1 MNERENMY
9 SNKKNMMESETV
21 SISDFMGD
29 NVLSPDMYQYFKG
42 LENRRIIVNND
53 IDNGV
58 IEQVLIP
65 LIDMDND
72 GTGEPIEI
80 YLSSVGGT
88 LFDGMAICAA
98 IDKLKTPTTIIA
110 PTYCF
115 SMGGLI
121 LMAGK
126 NNPNVTKKCY
136 PYSSALIHSGSSSF
150 EGTSVELK
158 DTIEFYNR
166 YDEIVKQYI
175 LTHSNITEDEY
186 EAKRRFEWY
195 LTADEMLEKGLVDE
209 II

>member
-1 MNERENMY
+1 MKKTNEA
-9 SNKKNMMESETV
+9 TT
-21 SISDFMGD
+21 SIMDIIAEG
-29 NVLSPDMYQYFKG
+29 NISPDTYQYFKG
-42 LENRRIIVNND
+42 LENRRIIVNSD
-53 IDNGV
+53 IDYGV
-58 IEQVLIP
+58 IEQILLP

-80 YLSSVGGT
+80 YLSSIGGS

-98 IDKLKTPTTIIA
+98 IDRLKTPTTIIA

-136 PYSSALIHSGSSSF
+136 PYSTALIHSGSNYL
-150 EGTSVELK
+150 EGDAMNVK
-158 DTIEFYNR
+158 DTLDFYER
-166 YDEIVKQYI
+166 YDEIVKKYI
-175 LTHSNITEDEY
+175 LEHTNITEEEY
-186 EAKRRFEWY
+186 EAKKRFEWY
-195 LTADEMLEKGLVDE
+195 FTADEMLEKGLVDE

>member
-1 MNERENMY
+1 MKKTNEAA
-9 SNKKNMMESETV
+9 T
-21 SISDFMGD
+21 SIMDILAEG
-29 NVLSPDMYQYFKG
+29 NISPDTYQYFKG
-42 LENRRIIVNND
+42 LENRRIIVNSD
-53 IDNGV
+53 IDYGV
-58 IEQVLIP
+58 IEQILLP

-80 YLSSVGGT
+80 YLSSIGGS

-98 IDKLKTPTTIIA
+98 IDRLKTPTTIIA

-136 PYSSALIHSGSSSF
+136 PYSTALIHSGSNYL
-150 EGTSVELK
+150 EGDAMNVK
-158 DTIEFYNR
+158 DTLDFYER
-166 YDEIVKQYI
+166 YDEIVRKYI
-175 LTHSNITEDEY
+175 LEHTNITEEEY
-186 EAKRRFEWY
+186 EAKKRFEWY
-195 LTADEMLEKGLVDE
+195 FTANEMLEKGLVDE

>member
-1 MNERENMY
+1 MKKINEAA
-9 SNKKNMMESETV
+9 T
-21 SISDFMGD
+21 SIMDILAEG
-29 NVLSPDMYQYFKG
+29 NISPDTYQYFKG
-42 LENRRIIVNND
+42 LENRRIIVNSD
-53 IDNGV
+53 IDYGV
-58 IEQVLIP
+58 IEQILLP

-80 YLSSVGGT
+80 YLSSIGGS

-98 IDKLKTPTTIIA
+98 IDRLKTPTTIIA

-136 PYSSALIHSGSSSF
+136 PYSTALIHSGSNYL
-150 EGTSVELK
+150 EGDAMNVK
-158 DTIEFYNR
+158 DTLDFYER
-166 YDEIVKQYI
+166 YDEIVKKYI
-175 LTHSNITEDEY
+175 LEHTNITEEEY
-186 EAKRRFEWY
+186 EAKKRFEWY
-195 LTADEMLEKGLVDE
+195 FTANEMLEKGLVDE

>member
-1 MNERENMY
+1 MKKTNEAA
-9 SNKKNMMESETV
+9 T
-21 SISDFMGD
+21 SIMDILAEG
-29 NVLSPDMYQYFKG
+29 NISPDTYQYFKG
-42 LENRRIIVNND
+42 LENRRIIVNSD
-53 IDNGV
+53 IDYGV
-58 IEQVLIP
+58 IEQILLP

-80 YLSSVGGT
+80 YLSSIGGS

-98 IDKLKTPTTIIA
+98 IDRLKTPTTIIA

-136 PYSSALIHSGSSSF
+136 PYSTALIHSGSNYL
-150 EGTSVELK
+150 EGDAMNVK
-158 DTIEFYNR
+158 DTLDFYER
-166 YDEIVKQYI
+166 YDEIVKKYI
-175 LTHSNITEDEY
+175 LEHTNITEEEY
-186 EAKRRFEWY
+186 EAKKRFEWY
-195 LTADEMLEKGLVDE
+195 FTADEMLEKGLVDE

>member
-1 MNERENMY
+1 MKKTNEAA
-9 SNKKNMMESETV
+9 T
-21 SISDFMGD
+21 SIMDILAEG
-29 NVLSPDMYQYFKG
+29 NISPDTYQYFKG
-42 LENRRIIVNND
+42 LENRRIIVNSD
-53 IDNGV
+53 IDYGV
-58 IEQVLIP
+58 IEQILLP

-80 YLSSVGGT
+80 YLSSIGGS

-98 IDKLKTPTTIIA
+98 IDRLKTPTTIIA

-136 PYSSALIHSGSSSF
+136 PYSTALIHSGSNYL
-150 EGTSVELK
+150 EGDAMNVK
-158 DTIEFYNR
+158 DTLDFYER
-166 YDEIVKQYI
+166 YDEIVKKYI
-175 LTHSNITEDEY
+175 LEHTNITEEEY
-186 EAKRRFEWY
+186 EAKKRFEWY
-195 LTADEMLEKGLVDE
+195 FTANEMLEKGLVDE

>member
-1 MNERENMY
+1 MEKTNEAA
-9 SNKKNMMESETV
+9 T
-21 SISDFMGD
+21 SIMDILAEG
-29 NVLSPDMYQYFKG
+29 NISPDTYQYFKG
-42 LENRRIIVNND
+42 LENRRIIVNSD
-53 IDNGV
+53 IDYGV
-58 IEQVLIP
+58 IEQILLP

-80 YLSSVGGT
+80 YLSSIGGS

-98 IDKLKTPTTIIA
+98 IDRLKTPTTIIA

-136 PYSSALIHSGSSSF
+136 PYSTALIHSGSNYL
-150 EGTSVELK
+150 EGDAMNVK
-158 DTIEFYNR
+158 DTLDFYER
-166 YDEIVKQYI
+166 YDEIVKKYI
-175 LTHSNITEDEY
+175 LEHTNITEEEY
-186 EAKRRFEWY
+186 EAKKRFEWY
-195 LTADEMLEKGLVDE
+195 FTANEMLEKGLVDE

>member
-1 MNERENMY
+1 MKKTNEVA
-9 SNKKNMMESETV
+9 T
-21 SISDFMGD
+21 SIMDILAEG
-29 NVLSPDMYQYFKG
+29 NISPDTYQYFKG
-42 LENRRIIVNND
+42 LENRRIIVNSD
-53 IDNGV
+53 IDYGV
-58 IEQVLIP
+58 IEQILLP

-80 YLSSVGGT
+80 YLSSIGGS

-98 IDKLKTPTTIIA
+98 IDRLKTPTTIIA

-136 PYSSALIHSGSSSF
+136 PYSTALIHSGSNYL
-150 EGTSVELK
+150 EGDAMNVK
-158 DTIEFYNR
+158 DTLDFYER
-166 YDEIVKQYI
+166 YDEIVKKYI
-175 LTHSNITEDEY
+175 LEHTNITEEEY
-186 EAKRRFEWY
+186 EAKKRFEWY
-195 LTADEMLEKGLVDE
+195 FTADEMLEKGLVDE

>member
-1 MNERENMY
+1 MKKTNEAA
-9 SNKKNMMESETV
+9 T
-21 SISDFMGD
+21 SIMDILAEG
-29 NVLSPDMYQYFKG
+29 NISPDTYQYFKG
-42 LENRRIIVNND
+42 LENRRIIVNSD
-53 IDNGV
+53 IDYGV
-58 IEQVLIP
+58 IEQILLP

-80 YLSSVGGT
+80 YLSSIGGS

-136 PYSSALIHSGSSSF
+136 PYSTALIHSGSNYL
-150 EGTSVELK
+150 EGDAMNVK
-158 DTIEFYNR
+158 DTLDFYER
-166 YDEIVKQYI
+166 YDEIVKKYI
-175 LTHSNITEDEY
+175 LEHTNITEEEY
-186 EAKRRFEWY
+186 EAKKRFEWY
-195 LTADEMLEKGLVDE
+195 FTANEMLEKGLVDE